1 MTQPSTPT
9 QLLAAHQAGDHDAM
23 PKLFEQVYDA
33 LYGMARRQRQK
44 WQGDHTVSATAL
56 VNEAYLKLVDQANA
70 TYRDR
75 AHFLAV
81 AAQAMRHI
89 LIDYARRRQAVRR
102 GGDLKRTEF
111 DDVFDLSDQRVD
123 ELLDLQD
130 ALDQLAALQ
139 PRQAKVVECRLFGG
153 MQVDETAQALGLSK
167 ATVKRDWAAA
177 QALLYQHLQAAP
189 E

>member
-1 MTQPSTPT
+1 MANEPTPT
-9 QLLAAHQAGDHDAM
+9 QLLAAHQAGDQDAL
-23 PKLFEQVYDA
+23 PQLFEQVYDL
-33 LYGMARRQRQK
+33 LYGMARRQRRQ
-44 WQGDHTVSATAL
+44 WLGDHTVSATAL
-56 VNEAYLKLVDQANA
+56 VNEAYLKLIDQARA
-70 TYRDR
+70 DYRDR

-89 LIDYARRRQAVRR
+89 LIDYARRRRAARR
-102 GGDLKRTEF
+102 GGDLERTEL

-123 ELLDLQD
+123 DLLDLQD
-130 ALDQLAALQ
+130 AFDQLTALQ

-153 MQVDETAQALGLSK
+153 MTVEETAAALALSK

-177 QALLYQHLQAAP
+177 QALLYRHLRQI

>member
-1 MTQPSTPT
+1 MSQESTPT
-9 QLLAAHQAGDHDAM
+9 QLLAAHQAGDSDAM
-23 PKLFEQVYDA
+23 PKLFEQVYDV
-33 LYGMARRQRQK
+33 LYGMARRQRRQ

-56 VNEAYLKLVDQANA
+56 VNEAYVKLIDPAG
-70 TYRDR
+70 TGYRDR

-89 LIDYARRRQAVRR
+89 LIDYARRRQAIRR
-102 GGDLKRTEF
+102 GGDLKRTEL
-111 DDVFDLSDQRVD
+111 DDVFDLSEQRVD

-130 ALDQLAALQ
+130 ALERLAALQ

-177 QALLYQHLQAAP
+177 QAMLYGHLQAPPA
-189 E
+189 

>member
-1 MTQPSTPT
+1 MAQEPSPT
-9 QLLAAHQAGDHDAM
+9 QLLAAYQAGEREAL
-23 PKLFEQVYDA
+23 PQLFEQVYDA
-33 LYGMARRQRQK
+33 LYGMARRQRAQ
-44 WQGDHTVSATAL
+44 WHGDHTVSATAL
-56 VNEAYLKLVDQANA
+56 VNEAYLKLIDQTRA

-102 GGDLKRTEF
+102 GGDLERTEL
-111 DDVFDLSDQRVD
+111 DEVFDLSEQRVD
-123 ELLDLQD
+123 ELLDLQE
-130 ALDQLAALQ
+130 ALEQLTQLQ

-153 MQVDETAQALGLSK
+153 MQVEETAQALGLSK

-177 QALLYQHLQAAP
+177 QALLYRHLQGV